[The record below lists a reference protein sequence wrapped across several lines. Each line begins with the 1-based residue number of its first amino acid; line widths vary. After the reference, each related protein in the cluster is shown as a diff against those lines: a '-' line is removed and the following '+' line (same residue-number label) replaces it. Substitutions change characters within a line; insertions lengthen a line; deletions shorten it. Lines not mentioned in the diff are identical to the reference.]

1 MTPVPER
8 CSAVVGFVGPSGVGK
23 TTLLERL
30 IPVLSR
36 RGLAVGAVK
45 HASHGFLADR
55 PGKDSYRFYDS
66 GAEAVALISRQQ
78 VATFTRRES
87 GLAGEVSL
95 AGVLETLPSG
105 LDLVL
110 AEGFSWE
117 PIPRVLLVPEGERPP
132 QEHIEYGEVIGVV
145 RTPFAPRGE
154 KPVFS
159 EALIESIADA
169 VTARARRTRGTRP
182 VAGEARRS
190 AAALDQRSA

>member
-1 MTPVPER
+1 MTPVPEH
-8 CSAVVGFVGPSGVGK
+8 CSAVVGFVGHSGVGK
-23 TTLLERL
+23 TTLVERL
-30 IPVLSR
+30 ITVLTR
-36 RGLAVGAVK
+36 RGLTVGVVK

-55 PGKDSYRFYDS
+55 PGKDSYRFYDA

-87 GLAGEVSL
+87 GMAGEVSL
-95 AGVLETLPSG
+95 AHALETLPHG

-117 PIPRVLLVPEGERPP
+117 PIPRVLVIREGAQPAR
-132 QEHIEYGEVIGVV
+132 EHIEPGEVIGVV
-145 RTPFAPRGE
+145 RAPAALPGE

-159 EALIESIADA
+159 GTLIESLADA
-169 VTARARRTRGTRP
+169 LAARVHRARGARP

-190 AAALDQRSA
+190 AAAVGQRSA